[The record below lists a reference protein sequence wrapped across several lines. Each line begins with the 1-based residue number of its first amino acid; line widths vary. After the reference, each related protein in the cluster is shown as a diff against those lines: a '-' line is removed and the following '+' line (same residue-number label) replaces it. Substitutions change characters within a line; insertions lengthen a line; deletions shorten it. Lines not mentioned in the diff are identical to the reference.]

1 MKIVHTDHNNVSV
14 VSHEYEDGFETAG
27 HVYGF
32 THGDTPI
39 GKLNFQLGPVKQV
52 GVNGVQTEGVL
63 AALIDRT
70 KVLNEAFPCEENVS
84 AIWHLEQALICLNE
98 RTAKRQARGVEGL
111 AKP

>member
-1 MKIVHTDHNNVSV
+1 MKMIHQDHNGVTVLSIEN
-14 VSHEYEDGFETAG
+14 EDGFETAG
-27 HVYGF
+27 HVYEF
-32 THGDTPI
+32 RHGEKEI
-39 GKLNFQLGPVKQV
+39 GKLSFQLGGVANV

-70 KVLNEAFPCEENVS
+70 EVLNSKFSCEENVS